1 MISMPPHSTQPI
13 HPQIEAFAIY
23 RCPTCHT
30 PLGFEEHGDDSG
42 VLRCEG
48 GHSFPVE
55 GGLPRFVPDEGYADS
70 FGLQWQSFSRSQL
83 DSVTGIPASRERL
96 FKGTGWPER
105 MDGELILEA
114 GCGMGRFTDV
124 LLSTG
129 ASVVS
134 FDYSRAAD
142 ITHKAFG
149 PKGARVCQASIFEM
163 PFRKGSFDRVFC
175 YGVIQHTPDVRR
187 AFFELAEMVKPG
199 GHLAIDVYDRR
210 KMWFNARYRVRWLTR
225 RIDKRRLLRWCKAIV
240 PAYMRVAPPLHP
252 WNQLFVPIKDYRGVL
267 GMDEEREI
275 ELSILDTMDML
286 SPAFDSP
293 QYVRTIT
300 RWFREAGFEKIEAW
314 RGGNG
319 IEARGQRPA

>member
-1 MISMPPHSTQPI
+1 MPAQTQP
-13 HPQIEAFAIY
+13 PAQTQSSEGVAIY

-30 PLGFEEHGDDSG
+30 PLRFEVQRDDSG

-70 FGLQWQSFSRSQL
+70 FGLQWQNFSRSQL
-83 DSVTGIPASRERL
+83 DSNTGIPASRERL

-114 GCGMGRFTDV
+114 GCGMGRFTEV

-129 ASVVS
+129 ARVVS

-149 PKGARVCQASIFEM
+149 AMGARVCQASIFEM
-163 PFRKGSFDRVFC
+163 PFRPGSFDRVFC

-187 AFFELAEMVKPG
+187 AFFELAKMVKPG

-210 KMWFNARYRVRWLTR
+210 KMWFNARYRVRWLTK
-225 RIDKRRLLRWCKAIV
+225 RIDKRRLLQWCKTIV
-240 PAYMRVAPPLHP
+240 PAYMRVVPPLHP
-252 WNQLFVPIKDYRGVL
+252 WNQLFVPIKDYRGAL
-267 GMDEEREI
+267 GLDREREI
-275 ELSILDTMDML
+275 EISVLDTMDML

-293 QYVRTIT
+293 QYLRTIK
-300 RWFREAGFEKIEAW
+300 RWFREAGFERIEAW

-319 IEARGQRPA
+319 IEARGRRPA